1 MIALASLQSIAF
13 KRAIWG
19 RYMQAPWH
27 LGLLAAAI
35 IGSFQSA
42 HAQSFERVGDS
53 LCDVRKL
60 SPRDYTECLRK
71 AQEDSDRGLRERI
84 GAIGNIIDKTTG
96 LQGTQKTRWKKA
108 LDDNQGLWVRFRNA
122 ECQEMVTFESGNKAR
137 IAEEQRICIL
147 DYNQRR
153 MMEFKQ
159 RYPAL

>member
-1 MIALASLQSIAF
+1 
-13 KRAIWG
+13 
-19 RYMQAPWH
+19 MQTLWRF
-27 LGLLAAAI
+27 GLLAAAI

-42 HAQSFERVGDS
+42 QAQSFERIGDS

-84 GAIGNIIDKTTG
+84 GAIGGIIDKTAG
-96 LQGTQKTRWKKA
+96 LPATQKARWKKA

-122 ECQEMVTFESGNKAR
+122 ECQEMTTFESSNKLR

-153 MMEFKQ
+153 MTEFKQ